1 VHAHSS
7 STRLLSPQTVSLYY
21 ANARSIRCKS
31 PQLSFI
37 LSSSLYRVICI
48 SETWLDLS
56 DSDSFLVC
64 GFPEYFPFRCDRIM
78 TDDYGR
84 GGGVACLVH
93 NSLSP
98 VLISS
103 FSSTLLESC
112 IVDLNVPFTS
122 SFPFRKIRI
131 ITVYR
136 SPSSPTSSLVSLL
149 SHLVT
154 HISIDFPCVIL
165 GDFNFPS
172 IDWTT
177 LSSPV
182 HNDFFYISPNMYIFL
197 LDFKIILIL
206 FLVIET

>member
-1 VHAHSS
+1 
-7 STRLLSPQTVSLYY
+7 
-21 ANARSIRCKS
+21 
-31 PQLSFI
+31 
-37 LSSSLYRVICI
+37 
-48 SETWLDLS
+48 
-56 DSDSFLVC
+56 
-64 GFPEYFPFRCDRIM
+64 M